1 MTADRTSEEVSAKGD
16 STQSTPELGTRVN
29 SVDHSDCRVCRT
41 RRISC
46 DRTLPHCRK
55 CFSRNLRCPGYGINL
70 RWGQGV
76 ASRGKLTGQAIPV
89 RKDSQISQ
97 EAFYYRAGIAVPH
110 ADLQL
115 PARWPGSPFDSLTTQ
130 LLDHF
135 DRGVATRL
143 AWVDDLHNPWRSL
156 VLPLSHDSS
165 TVRYS
170 VLALASKDLAAK
182 YPTDHHWAQRLEA
195 ISRHHQNVAL
205 SWLSRDMRDIL
216 QDHTAVQ
223 TRDQA
228 RHILASALILYNVEL
243 LTAPAAQW
251 RIHIQCAREIVQWNM
266 QSASS
271 ALYTNIADV
280 FLFYEYY
287 YTSVYIGLTT
297 FDPVDQLQDDF
308 PTHDNVTVFSD
319 FIRIMHSVTRAERQ
333 THTMQSISQ
342 PVPIE
347 STLLDIEFAKA
358 RMMQMS
364 HTIKFKTV
372 QARHDFECLV
382 HMFYHATL
390 IYTHRVF
397 SDSVSPDEYIQ
408 TSLGVLL
415 EHALPLSCSAAVAQD
430 LVWPLF
436 ITGTESRG
444 NPQMQNIVEEA
455 MMNVIRLSGN
465 LDRSRVLSFLKTF
478 WSLELEPGTTWIQY
492 ARAKCIDFS
501 FLVIL

>member
-1 MTADRTSEEVSAKGD
+1 MTSDRTPSEAPAK
-16 STQSTPELGTRVN
+16 
-29 SVDHSDCRVCRT
+29 DCQVCRT

-55 CFSRNLRCPGYGINL
+55 CASRKLRCPGYGINL

-89 RKDSQISQ
+89 RRDSQISQ
-97 EAFYYRAGIAVPH
+97 KTFHPRAVIAVPNV
-110 ADLQL
+110 DLQL
-115 PARWPGSPFDSLTTQ
+115 PARWPGLPFDSLTAQ

-182 YPTDHHWAQRLEA
+182 YPADHHWAQSLQA
-195 ISRHHQNVAL
+195 ISRHNQNVAL
-205 SWLSRDMRDIL
+205 SWLSKNMRDLL
-216 QDHTAVQ
+216 QDPTAVQ
-223 TRDQA
+223 SKDQA
-228 RHILASALILYNVEL
+228 RHILASALLLYNLEL

-251 RIHIQCAREIVQWNM
+251 RIHIQCAREIIQWNL

-271 ALYTNIADV
+271 ALYANVADV

-297 FDPVDQLQDDF
+297 FDPIDQLQDDF
-308 PTHDNVTVFSD
+308 PTHDNVTIFSD

-333 THTMQSISQ
+333 TYTTQPVSH

-347 STLLDIEFAKA
+347 STLLDIEIAKA

-364 HTIKFKTV
+364 HTIKFKSD
-372 QARHDFECLV
+372 QARQDFECLV
-382 HMFYHATL
+382 DMFYHATL

-397 SDSVSPDEYIQ
+397 SDSVSPDECIQ
-408 TSLGVLL
+408 SSLDVLL
-415 EHALPLSCSAAVAQD
+415 EHVLPLSCSAAVTQD

-444 NPQMQNIVEEA
+444 NPQMQNTVETA

-478 WSLELEPGTTWIQY
+478 WSLDLEPGTTWIQY
-492 ARAKCIDFS
+492 ARDRCIDFS